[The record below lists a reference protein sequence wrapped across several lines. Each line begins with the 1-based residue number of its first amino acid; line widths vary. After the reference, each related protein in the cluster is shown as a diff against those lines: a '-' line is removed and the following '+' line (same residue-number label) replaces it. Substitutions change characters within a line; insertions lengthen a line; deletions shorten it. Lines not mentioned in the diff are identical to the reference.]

1 MSRGLPRS
9 FDVDL
14 EGVAGELLRR
24 QERTKRRVALIALV
38 LQRFIHDSW
47 SSREIAED
55 LGMTPAAVR
64 KIVERYRPRG
74 CDNDVTENMSF

>member
-1 MSRGLPRS
+1 MSRGLPRN

-14 EGVAGELLRR
+14 EGMADKLLRR
-24 QERTKRRVALIALV
+24 QERTKRRVALIALI

-55 LGMTPAAVR
+55 RGMTSG
-64 KIVERYRPRG
+64 RG
-74 CDNDVTENMSF
+74 

>member
-1 MSRGLPRS
+1 MSRGLPRN

-14 EGVAGELLRR
+14 EGMADKLLRR
-24 QERTKRRVALIALV
+24 QERTKRSVALIALI

-55 LGMTPAAVR
+55 RGMTSG
-64 KIVERYRPRG
+64 RG
-74 CDNDVTENMSF
+74 